1 MTTRLPKIERQQQI
15 LQVLAKMLAN
25 GDDSK
30 ITTANIA
37 KKVGVSEATL
47 YRHFCNKEEMFLKL
61 IEFSEATIFSL
72 INKINSVNSHSVKQ
86 IEQIIIVLLKF
97 AENNPGIVHLIIS
110 SKLISK
116 SKALGKKSRKIFMRI
131 EAQFK
136 QNFRYIH
143 QDIKENIDYP
153 ALANQLLVFVIG
165 KWLQFDNDGFKTSPF
180 VYWDQQWPQLKNMI
194 IGR

>member
-1 MTTRLPKIERQQQI
+1 MAKRLPSIERQQQI

-25 GDDSK
+25 GDDSL

-47 YRHFCNKEEMFLKL
+47 YRHFSNKEEMFCKL
-61 IEFSEATIFSL
+61 LEFSESTIFSL

-116 SKALGKKSRKIFMRI
+116 STTLGKKSRKIFLRI

-143 QDIKENIDYP
+143 QDINIDYP
-153 ALANQLLVFVIG
+153 ALANLLLAFVVG
-165 KWLQFDNDGFKTSPF
+165 KWQQFDNDGFKTSPF
-180 VYWDQQWPQLKNMI
+180 KYWDEQWRQLKNMI
-194 IGR
+194 IGS